1 MKKEDIIKKMNPAKD
16 KPATIISPQEYGMEN
31 EKRIHKKY
39 GVFSKIF
46 LEMQFDVLLFIV
58 SIIFIFFLPY
68 LPNN

>member
-39 GVFSKIF
+39 GVFFKLG
-46 LEMQFDVLLFIV
+46 LEMQFDILLFIAW
-58 SIIFIFFLPY
+58 IILLFFLRKC
-68 LPNN
+68 